1 MILCILFL
9 PTDSQGQCLVLIN
22 KHKWQK
28 QGPGYI
34 TLKVFFMEP
43 APDGNEEQILS
54 WMREWSKHC
63 GVEFKRT
70 TFIVDSSIRITF
82 KKGKSILKL
91 CCATREFLHCNEL

>member
-1 MILCILFL
+1 M
-9 PTDSQGQCLVLIN
+9 VLIH

-43 APDGNEEQILS
+43 APDGNEEQILG
-54 WMREWSKHC
+54 WMNEWSEHC
-63 GVEFKRT
+63 GVQFKRT

-82 KKGKSILKL
+82 TKGKSILKI
-91 CCATREFLHCNEL
+91 CHATCEFLHWV